1 MSYILELMGKPLMKE
16 TQENMVRTK
25 EADQL

>member
-16 TQENMVRTK
+16 TQENKVRTK